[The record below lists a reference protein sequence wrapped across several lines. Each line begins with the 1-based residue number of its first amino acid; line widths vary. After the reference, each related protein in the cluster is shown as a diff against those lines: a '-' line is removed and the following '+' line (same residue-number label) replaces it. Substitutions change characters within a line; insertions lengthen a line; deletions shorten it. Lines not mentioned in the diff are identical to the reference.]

1 MGLPS
6 ARWHRGIVLVV
17 LIVAA
22 EIAFW
27 LALLAGL
34 VTRYLLRR
42 PRLGMALLVATPLID
57 LALLAATTIDLRRGG
72 EGPCLTRWPRS
83 TSASPSPGGSA

>member
-1 MGLPS
+1 
-6 ARWHRGIVLVV
+6 
-17 LIVAA
+17 
-22 EIAFW
+22 
-27 LALLAGL
+27 

-72 EGPCLTRWPRS
+72 EAALPRRSPRS
-83 TSASPSPGGSA
+83 TSASPSRGGNA